1 MTKKTTA
8 KKSSKSSKASTG
20 KVSKADVS
28 AKATKPRGRPRK
40 LSTSEEKE
48 TKAKASPKVS
58 QSKQITKKVKATG
71 GDSPK
76 PPRRG
81 RKPKSDSE
89 VEIKVREIVKKTQSK
104 TSGLEEKKETSL
116 FSLDDVRAILEK
128 RKAEKTSLKTKKGEK
143 KEKSIPSKAAPK
155 KVKKS
160 AKVKKIQTASI
171 DDILGFGISTG
182 PTRPIRDEANVPK
195 EWSSYYNDLMTLR
208 HSLKGA
214 LGQRSSETLGATARE
229 SSGELSINSSDSGTE
244 TFNRDVALSM
254 VASEQEALEEI
265 EDAIDRIFDGTFGIC
280 QETNKPIKKARL
292 KVVPFTRF
300 SLEGQTLYER
310 RKRKDRDN
318 GGGIFAT
325 ISESKLGED
334 E

>member
-8 KKSSKSSKASTG
+8 KKTTQSPKASPA
-20 KVSKADVS
+20 KASKADVS
-28 AKATKPRGRPRK
+28 AKAAKPRGRPKK
-40 LSTSEEKE
+40 LSTPEKKE
-48 TKAKASPKVS
+48 KKSKQSPKVT
-58 QSKQITKKVKATG
+58 QSKQATKKVKGAG
-71 GDSPK
+71 GDTPK
-76 PPRRG
+76 PARRG
-81 RKPKSDSE
+81 RKPKADSE

-116 FSLDDVRAILEK
+116 FSLDDVRAILKK
-128 RKAEKTSLKTKKGEK
+128 RKAEKTPSKTKKGEK
-143 KEKSIPSKAAPK
+143 KEKSVPSKAAPK
-155 KVKKS
+155 KATKS

-195 EWSSYYNDLMTLR
+195 EWNSYYNDLMTLR
-208 HSLKGA
+208 QSLKGA

>member
-8 KKSSKSSKASTG
+8 KKKTQSTQPSPAKA
-20 KVSKADVS
+20 SKADAS
-28 AKATKPRGRPRK
+28 TKAAKPRGRPKK
-40 LSTSEEKE
+40 LPTSEEKE
-48 TKAKASPKVS
+48 KKAKLSPKVT
-58 QSKQITKKVKATG
+58 QSKQTTKKAKGTG
-71 GDSPK
+71 GGNSTPA
-76 PPRRG
+76 RRG
-81 RKPKSDSE
+81 RKPKADSE

-104 TSGLEEKKETSL
+104 TSSLEEKKETSS
-116 FSLDDVRAILEK
+116 FSLDDVRAILK
-128 RKAEKTSLKTKKGEK
+128 RRKTEKTSSKTKIGEK
-143 KEKSIPSKAAPK
+143 KEKSVPSKTAPK
-155 KVKKS
+155 KVTKS

-195 EWSSYYNDLMTLR
+195 EWNSYYKDLMTLR

-300 SLEGQTLYER
+300 SLEGQTLFER

>member
-1 MTKKTTA
+1 MIKKTTA
-8 KKSSKSSKASTG
+8 KKSTKSSKASQA
-20 KVSKADVS
+20 KVSKADAS
-28 AKATKPRGRPRK
+28 AKAAKPRGRPRK
-40 LSTSEEKE
+40 PSIPEEIEK
-48 TKAKASPKVS
+48 K
-58 QSKQITKKVKATG
+58 SKQVTKKVKGAG
-71 GDSPK
+71 GDSTK
-76 PPRRG
+76 PARRG
-81 RKPKSDSE
+81 RKPKADSE
-89 VEIKVREIVKKTQSK
+89 VEIKVREIVKKTRSK
-104 TSGLEEKKETSL
+104 ASGLEEKKETSL
-116 FSLDDVRAILEK
+116 FSLDDVRAILKK
-128 RKAEKTSLKTKKGEK
+128 RKAEKTQSKTKKGEK
-143 KEKSIPSKAAPK
+143 KEKSVQSKAAPK
-155 KVKKS
+155 KVTKS

-182 PTRPIRDEANVPK
+182 RTRPIRDEANVPK
-195 EWSSYYNDLMTLR
+195 EWRSYYNDLMTLR
-208 HSLKGA
+208 QSLKGA

-300 SLEGQTLYER
+300 SLDGQTLYER